1 MAGSRRWAV
10 LVAALGVTFIAGL
23 GQAAEE
29 CVDYTSLRT
38 SGVGGWLLHGD
49 LGMSVR
55 LWASE
60 KSGLEFCF
68 LAPSG
73 GGRPWALGRSLH
85 RLIDTCYL
93 DGYFSLGA
101 GIPVG
106 GSIDWQLVDLSVGVE
121 LNLPDLPELT
131 FMVEVGVSLV
141 HYYYYGWHWRSQ
153 GISGVGFAYYF

>member
-1 MAGSRRWAV
+1 MTEVCRLVFLIGV
-10 LVAALGVTFIAGL
+10 LVLALVAGL

-29 CVDYTSLRT
+29 CVDYTPLRT

-60 KSGLEFCF
+60 KSGVEFCF

-73 GGRPWALGRSLH
+73 GGRPWALGRLLH

-106 GSIDWQLVDLSVGVE
+106 GSIDWQVVDLSVGVK
-121 LNLPDLPELT
+121 LNLPEIPEFT
-131 FMVEVGVSLV
+131 FGRGAPLERNHLEC
-141 HYYYYGWHWRSQ
+141 
-153 GISGVGFAYYF
+153 

>member
-1 MAGSRRWAV
+1 MRIRLALVVATVV
-10 LVAALGVTFIAGL
+10 LGAALGW
-23 GQAAEE
+23 AAEK
-29 CVDYTSLRT
+29 CVDFTPERT

-73 GGRPWALGRSLH
+73 GGRPWVLGRSLH
-85 RLIDTCYL
+85 RLVDTCYL
-93 DGYFSLGA
+93 DGYFSLGG

-106 GSIDWQLVDLSVGVE
+106 GNIDWQLIDVSVGLE

-131 FMVEVGVSLV
+131 FLLEVGVSLV
-141 HYYYYGWHWRSQ
+141 HYYHL
-153 GISGVGFAYYF
+153 